1 MADYGTIVL
10 TTMAKE
16 PERTQSVAEIV
27 SLTGLPVPSVSKLLK
42 IFIRQGL
49 VQSLRGAKGGYKLA
63 RPPAEI
69 TTAQIINAIDGPV
82 GMTQCSGGPGLCV
95 HQPRCQVH
103 SHWHRISRIMLE
115 ALEQISLQQMSEPV
129 VDTMSLAD
137 LRPQRQRVVHRQ
149 TTGETS

>member
-10 TTMAKE
+10 TTMAKA

-42 IFIRQGL
+42 RFIREGL
-49 VQSLRGAKGGYKLA
+49 VQSLRGAKGGYQLA

-69 TTAQIINAIDGPV
+69 STAQIIKAIDGPL
-82 GMTQCSGGPGLCV
+82 GLTQCSAESGLCS
-95 HQPRCQVH
+95 HQLRCQVH
-103 SHWHRISRIMLE
+103 GHWHRVSRLMLD

-129 VDTMSLAD
+129 VETVSLTN
-137 LRPQRQRVVHRQ
+137 LRPKQPNVANPPAI
-149 TTGETS
+149 GETS

>member
-27 SLTGLPVPSVSKLLK
+27 SVTGLPVPSVSKLLK

-49 VQSLRGAKGGYKLA
+49 VQSLRGAKGGYKLS

-69 TTAQIINAIDGPV
+69 TTAQIINAIDGPLGV
-82 GMTQCSGGPGLCV
+82 TQCSRGPGLCG
-95 HQPRCQVH
+95 HQPRCPIH
-103 SHWHRISRIMLE
+103 GHWHQVSRLMLE

-129 VDTMSLAD
+129 VETMSLTN
-137 LRPQRQRVVHRQ
+137 LRPKQPSVA
-149 TTGETS
+149 TSPAIGETS

>member
-27 SLTGLPVPSVSKLLK
+27 SVTGLPVPSVSKLLK

-49 VQSLRGAKGGYKLA
+49 VQSLRGAKGGYKLS

-82 GMTQCSGGPGLCV
+82 GMTQCSGGPGLCG

-103 SHWHRISRIMLE
+103 GHWHRVSRLMLE

-129 VDTMSLAD
+129 VDTMSLTD
-137 LRPQRQRVVHRQ
+137 LRPKQPSVTNPR
-149 TTGETS
+149 TIGDTS